1 MTSNP
6 SSSCQR
12 CGANLGPGASFCPRC
27 GTGIPVHR
35 PWSGPTLAT
44 PTGAPV
50 EVRPDAAEAQLAALR
65 RATIG
70 QYEILL
76 EIGRGGMATVYLAH
90 DIALD
95 RKAAIKGP
103 APALR
108 LMGEGMVERFKR
120 EARTA
125 APLSHPPIIPI
136 YAVRDSEHVL
146 YFVMKHVQGRAL
158 DAIIHEVGP
167 LPIPM
172 VQTIVAQ

>member
-50 EVRPDAAEAQLAALR
+50 ELRPDAAEAQLGALR
-65 RATIG
+65 RATMG

-95 RKAAIKGP
+95 RKVAIKVL
-103 APALR
+103 APALL

-125 APLSHPPIIPI
+125 AALSHPNLV
-136 YAVRDSEHVL
+136 AVYDVGDAEGTRFLVL
-146 YFVMKHVQGRAL
+146 EFVAGEIGRASCRERVL
-158 DAIIHEVGP
+158 RLV
-167 LPIPM
+167 
-172 VQTIVAQ
+172 